1 MLINEIITT
10 LESADNLQDINSAL
24 TSLFDIL
31 LSNGNLDQDELSKI
45 ARLRAKTQI
54 ELQA

>member
-1 MLINEIITT
+1 MDIQEIITT

-31 LSNGNLDQDELSKI
+31 LNNSNLDQDELSKI
-45 ARLRAKTQI
+45 ARLRARITI
-54 ELQA
+54 ELTA